1 MLDLTPVDGLV
12 SRHALTILLPP
23 HPVLFEFAAAFSV
36 FAIGA
41 RGRYLVRSCHAGRGP
56 LRPHEGMTLGVE
68 EGLAAVETAQTVV
81 VPGTMADLDRG
92 FADGLPGELLA
103 ALRRAHARGC
113 RIAAL
118 CTGSFVLAAAG
129 LLDGRRATTHWKCVD
144 GMAALFPGVRVD
156 PDVLYVDEGDILTAA
171 GVTAG
176 IDLCL
181 HMVRRDFGQ
190 ALANEIARHMV
201 FGPHRGGEYAQQI
214 PCALGPARSCSL
226 EPTRRWVLEHLARPL
241 TVAQMAAHACLSVRA
256 FTRRFHDETGCPPL
270 RWLAVQRL
278 RLARQVL
285 ETSDLMVEEVAL
297 RCGFGSALTLR
308 KHFRRHFD
316 ATPQAYRRAF
326 HAQRRRRALPSAA

>member
-1 MLDLTPVDGLV
+1 MLDLTPVEPLV
-12 SRHALTILLPP
+12 SRHALTIVLPP
-23 HPVLFEFAAAFSV
+23 DPVLFEFATAFSV

-41 RGRYLVRSCHAGRGP
+41 RGRYRVRSCHAGPWP
-56 LRPHEGMTLGVE
+56 LQPHGAMMLGVE
-68 EGLAAVETAQTVV
+68 QGLAAVEAAQTVV
-81 VPGTMADLDRG
+81 VPGTMADLDRD
-92 FADGLPGELLA
+92 FAAGLPPDLLA

-118 CTGSFVLAAAG
+118 CTGSFMLAAAG

-144 GMAALFPGVRVD
+144 AMTALFPGVRVE
-156 PDVLYVDEGDILTAA
+156 PNVLYVDEGDILTAA

-226 EPTRRWVLEHLARPL
+226 EPTRRWVLERLGRPI
-241 TVAQMAAHACLSVRA
+241 TVPQMADHACLSVRA
-256 FTRRFHDETGCPPL
+256 FSRRFHDEAGCPPL
-270 RWLAVQRL
+270 HWLAVQRL
-278 RLARQVL
+278 RLARQML

-297 RCGFGSALTLR
+297 RCGFGSTLTLR
-308 KHFRRHFD
+308 KHFKRHFD

-326 HAQRRRRALPSAA
+326 QERRRQRVLPSAA